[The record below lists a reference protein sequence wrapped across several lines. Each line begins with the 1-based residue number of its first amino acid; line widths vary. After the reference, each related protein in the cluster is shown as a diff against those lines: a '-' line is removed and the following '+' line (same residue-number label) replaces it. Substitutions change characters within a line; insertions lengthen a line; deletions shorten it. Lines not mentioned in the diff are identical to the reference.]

1 MNIMHC
7 VAKFAMARNV
17 NNPQPCIC
25 DGRTRYAAC
34 KRNDQLNVGYRYGEV
49 AYHETGGS
57 K

>member
-7 VAKFAMARNV
+7 VVDFAMARNV
-17 NNPQPCIC
+17 NNPQHCIC

-34 KRNDQLNVGYRYGEV
+34 KRNNQLTDGYRYGEV
-49 AYHETGGS
+49 AYYETGHT

>member
-7 VAKFAMARNV
+7 VADNAMARNV

-25 DGRTRYAAC
+25 DGRTRYSAC
-34 KRNDQLNVGYRYGEV
+34 KRNNQLTVGYRYGEV
-49 AYHETGGS
+49 AYHETGGN